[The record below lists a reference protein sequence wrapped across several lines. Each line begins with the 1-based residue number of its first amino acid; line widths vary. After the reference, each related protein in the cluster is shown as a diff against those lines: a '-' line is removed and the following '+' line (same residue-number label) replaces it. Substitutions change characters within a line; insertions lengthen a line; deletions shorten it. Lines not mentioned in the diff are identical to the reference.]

1 MVPEA
6 GIEPARPY
14 ERGIL
19 SPKRKSIRLH
29 LPIVFP
35 GRNYAFL
42 AAIQPNVSAYLSEI
56 ADRKNRPISA
66 LMYALTPNQSTS
78 WYADNTYHSARC
90 VALGP

>member
-1 MVPEA
+1 
-6 GIEPARPY
+6 
-14 ERGIL
+14 
-19 SPKRKSIRLH
+19 
-29 LPIVFP
+29 
-35 GRNYAFL
+35 L

-66 LMYALTPNQSTS
+66 LMYALTPNRSTS